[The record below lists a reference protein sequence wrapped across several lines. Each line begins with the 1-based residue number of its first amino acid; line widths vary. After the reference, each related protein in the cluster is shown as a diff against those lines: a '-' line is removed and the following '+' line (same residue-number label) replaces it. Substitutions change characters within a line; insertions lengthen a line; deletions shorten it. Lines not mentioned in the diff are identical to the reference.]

1 MQLLD
6 QPIVPQEPPARVLDS
21 MLRASGYDARDFE
34 IAEHET
40 DFVDLLGQSGRVVI
54 VRRRSTG
61 EERLYATGPET
72 AWLGAFMMDLGSGHF
87 GRVRAR
93 TA

>member
-1 MQLLD
+1 MQILD
-6 QPIVPQEPPARVLDS
+6 TPIELAEPPARVLHS
-21 MLRASGYDARDFE
+21 VLRANGFDAGDFE

-40 DFVDLLGQSGRVVI
+40 DFVDLLGQSGRVVT

-61 EERLYATGPET
+61 EERLYATGPEA

-87 GRVRAR
+87 GRVAR
-93 TA
+93 PR

>member
-6 QPIVPQEPPARVLDS
+6 HPIVPQEPPARVLDS

-40 DFVDLLGQSGRVVI
+40 DFVDLLGQSGRVVT
-54 VRRRSTG
+54 VRRRFDRRGTPLL
-61 EERLYATGPET
+61 RPAPRPP
-72 AWLGAFMMDLGSGHF
+72 GS
-87 GRVRAR
+87 AR
-93 TA
+93 S

>member
-6 QPIVPQEPPARVLDS
+6 TPIAFAEPPVRVLDS
-21 MLRASGYDARDFE
+21 VLRAHGFDAGDFD

-40 DFVDLLGQSGRVVI
+40 DFADLLGQGGRI
-54 VRRRSTG
+54 VAVKRRSTG
-61 EERLYATGPET
+61 EERLYATGPDT

-87 GRVRAR
+87 GRVPAVRR
-93 TA
+93 